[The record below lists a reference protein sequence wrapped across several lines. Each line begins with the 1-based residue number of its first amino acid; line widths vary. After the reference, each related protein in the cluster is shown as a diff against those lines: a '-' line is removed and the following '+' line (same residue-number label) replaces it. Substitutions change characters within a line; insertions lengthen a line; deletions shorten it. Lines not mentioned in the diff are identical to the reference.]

1 MTISRTRRV
10 IAAIASAG
18 LLLLAVP
25 TASSVSAATTA
36 CAPGATCDGALA
48 GKLGAAPFQIKMPQN
63 FNGTVLLYSHGYRF
77 SGPIPAAF
85 AGPTALGLTK
95 NPAYNPIS
103 VPAFAA
109 SFGSDVAYQANNN
122 PDVATDPFSAQ
133 ALLAQGFALAGSGY
147 ARQGWAVA
155 EGVEAD
161 ENLITYINGGGIKG
175 VKSIMMW
182 GPSLGGIIS
191 QTVAE
196 RNPYRVAGV
205 MPVCGA
211 VTGPEQIFSGAM
223 TVLFTWKTLIAPT
236 LKAANYS
243 AGQAGYGEALTDL
256 GTVFSILGKV
266 GAGTLSV
273 SPVGYPIAQAN
284 LLAGLMA
291 GLPTKSAVYDGQT
304 VNPAFGTLGTAAALA
319 GGYQPASAGASSAAA
334 MLQNVGTAAALG
346 ILGRYDLE
354 QRARLIA
361 QIPPTES
368 ANFNDN
374 VGVSYSR
381 LLSPE
386 QRGEFGDTLNS
397 TTVMPNALNAMMAAL
412 DAGRFNAAARF
423 PANPKAIAAVRAIPA
438 PRGAYGVPTVLMS
451 TTYDPAVAAG
461 NTGWLRD
468 RLQASYNKGPV
479 SGPFKVVTYYTVPP
493 ADGWT
498 QFDAGAKSPNAVASI
513 AAMGGSGVGHCQFTP
528 RQLEGAILS
537 WLSIVRAK
545 TGTDIRKINRQMW
558 QVAGVNGDG
567 SFQPDPLKRP
577 GILSKAQGVA
587 DVLFPASP
595 TRQSGTSSSA
605 GAPR

>member
-36 CAPGATCDGALA
+36 CAPGATCDGALD
-48 GKLGAAPFQIKMPQN
+48 GKLGPAPFEIKMPQN

-85 AGPTALGLTK
+85 APTLGVAK
-95 NPAYNPIS
+95 DPAYNAVS
-103 VPAFAA
+103 VPAFVPG
-109 SFGSDVAYQANNN
+109 FGSAVAYQANNN

-161 ENLITYINGGGIKG
+161 ENLITYINGGAVPG
-175 VKSIMMW
+175 VKSIMLW

-196 RNPYRVAGV
+196 RNPYKVAGV
-205 MPVCGA
+205 MPLCGA
-211 VTGPEQIFSGAM
+211 VTGPEQSLSGAM
-223 TVLFTWKTLIAPT
+223 TLLFAWKTLIAPT
-236 LKAANYS
+236 LKTANYTP
-243 AGQAGYGEALTDL
+243 GPVGYGEALTDL
-256 GTVFSILGKV
+256 GTVFGVLQKV
-266 GAGTLSV
+266 AAGTLSV

-291 GLPTKSAVYDGQT
+291 GLPTKSSVYDGQT
-304 VNPAFGTLGTAAALA
+304 VNPAFATLGTAAALA
-319 GGYQPASAGASSAAA
+319 GGYQPASAGASTAAA
-334 MLQNVGTAAALG
+334 MLQNVGAGAALG
-346 ILGRYDLE
+346 ILARYDLE
-354 QRARLIA
+354 MRARQIA
-361 QIPPTES
+361 SIPPTES
-368 ANFNDN
+368 GNFTDN
-374 VGVSYSR
+374 VGVSYNR

-386 QRGEFGDTLNS
+386 QRGEFGDTLNATS
-397 TTVMPNALNAMMAAL
+397 VMPNALNAMLAAL
-412 DAGRFNAAARF
+412 DATRFNAAARF

-451 TTYDPAVAAG
+451 TTYDPVVSASQ
-461 NTGWLRD
+461 TGWLHD

-498 QFDAGAKSPNAVASI
+498 QFDAGAKSPNAVASVV
-513 AAMGGSGVGHCQFTP
+513 AMGGSGVGHCAFTP
-528 RQLEGAILS
+528 RQLEGAVLS

-545 TGTDIRKINRQMW
+545 SASDIKKINRQMW
-558 QVAGVNGDG
+558 QVVGVNGDG

-577 GILSKAQGVA
+577 GILSKAQAVA

-595 TRQSGTSSSA
+595 TK
-605 GAPR
+605 GADSHSVAPPR

>member
-1 MTISRTRRV
+1 MTISRTRRL

-25 TASSVSAATTA
+25 TASTVSAATTA
-36 CAPGATCDGALA
+36 CAPGATCNGALA
-48 GKLGAAPFQIKMPQN
+48 GKLGAAPFQIQMPAK

-95 NPAYNPIS
+95 NPFYGPVS

-109 SFGSDVAYQANNN
+109 GFGSDVAFQSNNN
-122 PDVATDPFSAQ
+122 PEVATDPFSAQ

-155 EGVEAD
+155 EGVEAN

-175 VKSIMMW
+175 AKRMMLW

-196 RNPYRVAGV
+196 RNPYRVAAV

-211 VTGPEQIFSGAM
+211 VTGPEQVFSGEM
-223 TVLFTWKTLIAPT
+223 SLIYTWKTLIAPT
-236 LKAANYS
+236 LKGANYT
-243 AGQAGYGEALTDL
+243 AGAAGYGEALTDL
-256 GTVFSILGKV
+256 GTVFTILGKV
-266 GAGTLSV
+266 GAGALSV

-284 LLAGLMA
+284 LLAGLVA
-291 GLPTKSAVYDGQT
+291 GLPTKSSVYDGQT

-361 QIPPTES
+361 SIPATES
-368 ANFNDN
+368 ANFSDN
-374 VGVSYSR
+374 VGVSYNR

-397 TTVMPNALNAMMAAL
+397 TSVMPNALNAMIAAL
-412 DAGRFNAAARF
+412 DASRFNAAARF

-451 TTYDPAVAAG
+451 TTYDPAVPAG
-461 NTGWLRD
+461 NTGWLHD
-468 RLQASYNKGPV
+468 RLLASYNKGPV
-479 SGPFKVVTYYTVPP
+479 SGPFKVLTYYTVPP

-498 QFDAGAKSPNAVASI
+498 QFDAGAKGPNSAASVV
-513 AAMGGSGVGHCQFTP
+513 AMGGSGVGHCQFTP
-528 RQLEGAILS
+528 RQLEGAVLA
-537 WLSIVRAK
+537 WLAIARVQN
-545 TGTDIRKINRQMW
+545 GTQIKAINRQMW
-558 QVAGVNGDG
+558 QVVGVNGDG
-567 SFQPDPLKRP
+567 GFQPDPLKRP
-577 GILSKAQGVA
+577 GLLSKAQAVA

-595 TRQSGTSSSA
+595 TRSATSSA
-605 GAPR
+605 GTPR